1 MEVHMIKD
9 NKNIGNYGEDL
20 ALNFLK
26 NKNHIILA
34 RNFRIRRGEIDIISK
49 IDDILV
55 FTEVKTRYN
64 KTFGLPLESINCS
77 KIKTIKLIASYFIQ
91 NKKLYYLNVRFD
103 VIEIYLNYYDE
114 SFKVN
119 YIENAF

>member
-1 MEVHMIKD
+1 MIKN
-9 NKNIGNYGEDL
+9 NKNIGNHGEDL

-26 NKNHIILA
+26 KKNHKILE
-34 RNFRIRRGEIDIISK
+34 RNFRVSRGEIDIISQ

-64 KTFGLPLESINCS
+64 KNFGFAIESINS
-77 KIKTIKLIASYFIQ
+77 PKIRTIKLIASKYIHI
-91 NKKLYYLNVRFD
+91 KKLYDFNVRFD
-103 VIEIYLNYYDE
+103 VIEIYLNYFDE
-114 SFKVN
+114 NFKLN

>member
-1 MEVHMIKD
+1 MKN
-9 NKNIGNYGEDL
+9 NKNIGNYGEDI

-26 NKNHIILA
+26 SNNHKILT
-34 RNFRIRRGEIDIISK
+34 RNFRTSRGEIDIISK
-49 IDDILV
+49 VGDILV

-64 KTFGLPLESINCS
+64 KNFGFALESINLS
-77 KIKTIKLIASYFIQ
+77 KMRTIKLIASRYIQ
-91 NKKLYYLNVRFD
+91 VKNLYDFNIRFD

-114 SFKVN
+114 NFKLN